1 MTGMGAVGALCG
13 LALAWGILLL
23 WARLPFRR
31 TPTLADRLA
40 PYVRE
45 VAPTSTL
52 LQARRQ
58 DRPSRLWSW
67 TEPAVARVARAIDT
81 MLGGSHSVARRL
93 TRAGQSADVA
103 AFRVEQ
109 VVWGAAGALAGLGM
123 AALIWAR
130 RPGSLFL
137 PLAAVLIG
145 ALGGILLR
153 DHELTRAVSRREQ
166 RIIAEFPTV
175 AELLALS
182 VSAGEGT
189 AAALERVCRLSSGEL
204 ADELRRCLADARA
217 GATLPVALQ
226 GMARRTGLPGLG
238 RFIDG
243 VVIALERGTPLADVL
258 RAQAQDA
265 REEGRREVMES
276 AGRKEIL
283 MLLPV
288 VFLVLPV
295 TVLFAI
301 YPGLIYLRL
310 TP

>member
-1 MTGMGAVGALCG
+1 MNGIIALGALCG
-13 LALAWGILLL
+13 LTLAAGILLV

-31 TPTLADRLA
+31 TPTLTDRLA
-40 PYVRE
+40 PYVRDA
-45 VAPTSTL
+45 APTSTL
-52 LQARRQ
+52 LQARRHPQ
-58 DRPSRLWSW
+58 DTQPWAW
-67 TEPAVARVARAIDT
+67 TEPLLTRAAQAIDT
-81 MLGGSHSVARRL
+81 ALGGSHSVARRL
-93 TRAGQSADVA
+93 TRSGQLADVA

-109 VVWGAAGALAGLGM
+109 VVWGAAGAFAGLGM
-123 AALIWAR
+123 AALLWAR
-130 RPGSLFL
+130 RPGSLLL
-137 PLAAVLIG
+137 PLMALLLG
-145 ALGGILLR
+145 TLGGILLR
-153 DHELTRAVSRREQ
+153 DHELSRAVNRREQ

-226 GMARRTGLPGLG
+226 GMARRTGLPALG

-265 REEGRREVMES
+265 REEGRREVMET

-295 TVLFAI
+295 TVLFAV